1 MPAIPHPNPDWKGQL
16 EPVYRL
22 YAAMARGMDPALGLG
37 GKLLYAGELHEDGCR
52 LVRAANIAGAASLS
66 ATADP
71 TALRHANRDGV
82 ADFLVTTLDEALRVL
97 KNEIRKRQTV
107 SVGVSIAPATIEAE
121 MRERG
126 VLPDLLPPA
135 AWGMEEN
142 ANFPYFLARGARCI
156 ELAPSAKEIHFEV
169 WAPAPADFE
178 KLAMTALAENDH
190 TNRRWV
196 RLSPRYLGPAARRV
210 RSAAGPAKTMAK
222 LAEATGARS
231 GPS

>member
-1 MPAIPHPNPDWKGQL
+1 MPAFPHSDPDWKSQL

-22 YAAMARGMDPALGLG
+22 YAAMARGMDPNHGLG

-71 TALRHANRDGV
+71 AALRHANRDGV
-82 ADFLVTTLDEALRVL
+82 ADFLVTTLDEALRIL

-107 SVGVSIAPATIEAE
+107 SVGVSVAPAMMEAE

-135 AWGMEEN
+135 IWGRGEN
-142 ANFPYFLARGARCI
+142 ANLACFLAHRARPI
-156 ELAPSAKEIHFEV
+156 EPVLLAEAIRFGV

-178 KLAMTALAENDH
+178 KLAMAALAEDDH
-190 TNRRWV
+190 SNRRWV

-210 RSAAGPAKTMAK
+210 RSAAGPAEAIAK
-222 LAEATGARS
+222 LAEAAGAGS
-231 GPS
+231 